1 MPAEVAL
8 LGYAMPFARDTRY
21 DSLLRLCPIIKM
33 LRIFSL
39 SLSVSLFLSLYRYR
53 YRLSSLPARCISEVF
68 DRKIRDS
75 QFSTFFPGFVY
86 YIISFYRRFDRRK
99 SILDIW
105 LKIVYFNN

>member
-39 SLSVSLFLSLYRYR
+39 YLYILSLSISIYRATI
-53 YRLSSLPARCISEVF
+53 SS
-68 DRKIRDS
+68 
-75 QFSTFFPGFVY
+75 Y
-86 YIISFYRRFDRRK
+86 Y
-99 SILDIW
+99 
-105 LKIVYFNN
+105 

>member
-39 SLSVSLFLSLYRYR
+39 YIYIFSLSRYG
-53 YRLSSLPARCISEVF
+53 YIELPYPV
-68 DRKIRDS
+68 
-75 QFSTFFPGFVY
+75 
-86 YIISFYRRFDRRK
+86 IISF
-99 SILDIW
+99 
-105 LKIVYFNN
+105 

>member
-39 SLSVSLFLSLYRYR
+39 YFSLSLSISISISIYIELLY
-53 YRLSSLPARCISEVF
+53 RCIS
-68 DRKIRDS
+68 S
-75 QFSTFFPGFVY
+75 
-86 YIISFYRRFDRRK
+86 
-99 SILDIW
+99 
-105 LKIVYFNN
+105 

>member
-39 SLSVSLFLSLYRYR
+39 YLYILSLSISIYPATI
-53 YRLSSLPARCISEVF
+53 SS
-68 DRKIRDS
+68 
-75 QFSTFFPGFVY
+75 Y
-86 YIISFYRRFDRRK
+86 Y
-99 SILDIW
+99 
-105 LKIVYFNN
+105 

>member
-39 SLSVSLFLSLYRYR
+39 SLSISLSLYRYR
-53 YRLSSLPARCISEVF
+53 YRYTVYRVYQLGVYPEFSIEKLG
-68 DRKIRDS
+68 IRNF
-75 QFSTFFPGFVY
+75 QHFSPVL
-86 YIISFYRRFDRRK
+86 YII
-99 SILDIW
+99 
-105 LKIVYFNN
+105 

>member
-39 SLSVSLFLSLYRYR
+39 SRYR
-53 YRLSSLPARCISEVF
+53 YIELPYPV
-68 DRKIRDS
+68 
-75 QFSTFFPGFVY
+75 
-86 YIISFYRRFDRRK
+86 IISF
-99 SILDIW
+99 
-105 LKIVYFNN
+105 

>member
-39 SLSVSLFLSLYRYR
+39 SLSLFLYLYIDIDIDIPSIESI
-53 YRLSSLPARCISEVF
+53 SS
-68 DRKIRDS
+68 
-75 QFSTFFPGFVY
+75 VY
-86 YIISFYRRFDRRK
+86 TRSFRSK
-99 SILDIW
+99 
-105 LKIVYFNN
+105 N

>member
-39 SLSVSLFLSLYRYR
+39 YLYILSLDIDI
-53 YRLSSLPARCISEVF
+53 SSYHIQLLLVF
-68 DRKIRDS
+68 D
-75 QFSTFFPGFVY
+75 F
-86 YIISFYRRFDRRK
+86 
-99 SILDIW
+99 
-105 LKIVYFNN
+105 

>member
-39 SLSVSLFLSLYRYR
+39 YLYILSLSISIYR
-53 YRLSSLPARCISEVF
+53 ATISVHIQLLLVF
-68 DRKIRDS
+68 D
-75 QFSTFFPGFVY
+75 F
-86 YIISFYRRFDRRK
+86 
-99 SILDIW
+99 
-105 LKIVYFNN
+105 

>member
-39 SLSVSLFLSLYRYR
+39 YIYIFSLSRYQ
-53 YRLSSLPARCISEVF
+53 YIELPYPV
-68 DRKIRDS
+68 
-75 QFSTFFPGFVY
+75 
-86 YIISFYRRFDRRK
+86 IISF
-99 SILDIW
+99 
-105 LKIVYFNN
+105 

>member
-39 SLSVSLFLSLYRYR
+39 YLYILSLSRYR
-53 YRLSSLPARCISEVF
+53 YIELPYPV
-68 DRKIRDS
+68 
-75 QFSTFFPGFVY
+75 
-86 YIISFYRRFDRRK
+86 IISF
-99 SILDIW
+99 
-105 LKIVYFNN
+105 